1 MANTGKPH
9 SSMKESERTKKTTAS
24 MREAHIRSTGA
35 EHTASVS
42 QIHAT
47 ERATV
52 PGNEVTDHPAVK
64 HSVGHYIE
72 RSSKTSSS
80 LRRHRG

>member
-1 MANTGKPH
+1 MANSGKPH
-9 SSMKESERTKKTTAS
+9 QSMKESERAKKTTAT
-24 MREAHIRSTGA
+24 MRESRIRTKGA

-47 ERATV
+47 ELATV
-52 PGNEVTDHPAVK
+52 PGNEVTTNPAVTK
-64 HSVGHYIE
+64 SVGHSIE
-72 RSSKTSSS
+72 HSSKANKG